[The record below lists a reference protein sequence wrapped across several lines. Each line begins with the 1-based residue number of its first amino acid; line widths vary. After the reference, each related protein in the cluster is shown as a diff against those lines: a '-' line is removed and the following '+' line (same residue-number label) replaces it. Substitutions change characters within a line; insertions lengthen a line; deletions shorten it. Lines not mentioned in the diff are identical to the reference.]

1 MGPAAEHS
9 RHRHAAAAAE
19 RWHQHAFLGEAH
31 HANERRTRWVV
42 ALTTVMMVG
51 EIAAGWLTGSMAL
64 LADGFHMATHA
75 AALAV
80 AAGAYA
86 FARKRAHD
94 PSFAF
99 GTGKVGDLA
108 GFGSAL
114 MLAVFAIGI
123 GVESIQ
129 RLIEPRG
136 VAYDEAIVVAVL
148 GLLVN
153 LVSAW
158 LLSGGGHQHGH
169 DHHHHHDHNL
179 RSAYFHVLADALTS
193 VLAILALLAGR
204 YLGWVWL
211 DAAVGIVGAL
221 VILRW
226 SWQLM
231 RDTGSILLDRSD
243 LELADE
249 ARRRIEN
256 DGDAHVTDLHIW
268 RIAPGAHA
276 GIVSLV
282 ADRPHEVAEYHRRLS
297 DLDTLVHL
305 SIEIHRCPGPDCR

>member
-1 MGPAAEHS
+1 MGPAAEHTK
-9 RHRHAAAAAE
+9 HRHAAAAAE
-19 RWHQHAFLGEAH
+19 QWHQHAFLGEAH

-86 FARKRAHD
+86 FARRRAHD

-123 GVESIQ
+123 GVESIE

-153 LVSAW
+153 LASAW
-158 LLSGGGHQHGH
+158 LLSDGHQHGH

-204 YLGWVWL
+204 YLGWAWL

-226 SWQLM
+226 SWELM

-243 LELADE
+243 LKLADE

-256 DGDAHVTDLHIW
+256 DGDARVTDLHIW

-297 DLDTLVHL
+297 DLDTIVHL